1 MTEQTRRSFSV
12 NDISQRNGVGRSKI
26 YEEIA
31 AGRLRARI
39 GSRACQG
46 PVRKPRGGHERGRD
60 VPCGRNFSAQALK
73 RLSASQ

>member
-31 AGRLRARI
+31 AGRLKARKLGARTI
-39 GSRACQG
+39 IVDEDENAWLSSL
-46 PVRKPRGGHERGRD
+46 PRLGG
-60 VPCGRNFSAQALK
+60 QA
-73 RLSASQ
+73 